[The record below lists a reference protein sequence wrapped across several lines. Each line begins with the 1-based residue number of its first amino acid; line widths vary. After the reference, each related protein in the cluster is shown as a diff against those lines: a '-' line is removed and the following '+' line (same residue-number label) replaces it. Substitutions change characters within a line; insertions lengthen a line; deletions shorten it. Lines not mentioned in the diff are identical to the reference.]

1 MTMTIINDCDHYHRL
16 PMPVYND
23 YDYDNYCF
31 PYTSQYLGVHR
42 WNPLLKYKKNLLKGN
57 NIVQKLF

>member
-23 YDYDNYCF
+23 YDYDNYCTVAVF
-31 PYTSQYLGVHR
+31 LIHLNIWG
-42 WNPLLKYKKNLLKGN
+42 
-57 NIVQKLF
+57 NIVGIRF